1 MADKM
6 WKKILII
13 TAVAVV
19 LFGVIFS
26 GQISKKYQSV
36 KSQYAHAFHEAINNK
51 LYDGFKKTADQFN
64 KRGPI
69 MVSKNL
75 RLDKTEA
82 GPGARIAYFYTF
94 TNNTSHDFKPA
105 ELKTTLGTKLAELL
119 CKNDKV
125 KPTLNLGADYI
136 YVYSGNDG
144 LEIMRI
150 DINKDKCSTE

>member
-1 MADKM
+1 M

-13 TAVAVV
+13 LAVAVI
-19 LFGVIFS
+19 LLGVIFS
-26 GQISKKYQSV
+26 GQISKKYESL
-36 KSQYAHAFHEAINNK
+36 KSQYAKTFHEAINNK

-64 KRGPI
+64 KRGPV

-94 TNNTSHDFKPA
+94 TNSNSHEFKPA
-105 ELKTTLGTKLAELL
+105 ELKTSLETKLAGLL
-119 CKNDKV
+119 CKNEKV
-125 KPTLNLGADYI
+125 KPTLELGADFVYI
-136 YVYSGNDG
+136 YSGNDG
-144 LEIMRI
+144 LEITRI